1 MPTKSTF
8 NILCL
13 GDIVGQ
19 PGRSV
24 LQRELNGI
32 REEFDID
39 FTIANIENSASGFGF
54 NNKLYHEFI
63 HMKMD
68 AFTSGNHVYAK
79 REVLDKFDI
88 YDRLVRPVNFPKSHP
103 GKGLRYFEKD
113 GKKIALVNLI
123 GRVFMQQMPSCPF
136 ETMDELLNSIEADII
151 IVDFH
156 AETTSEKQAL
166 GWYLKD
172 RVSLVFGTHTHVQ
185 TNDARKLSNKTAY
198 ISDIGMC
205 GAFDSVIGMDKDIS
219 ISKFVDQLPSRH
231 QPVKNPELLLIGAVM
246 IAIDPEKN
254 HVKSIET
261 IHRVYNNEERN

>member
-19 PGRSV
+19 AGRQI
-24 LQRELNGI
+24 LQDKLDGI
-32 REEFDID
+32 REEFSID

-79 REVLDKFDI
+79 REVLDKFHI
-88 YDRLVRPVNFPKSHP
+88 YDQLVRPVNFPKSHP
-103 GKGLRYFEKD
+103 GKGVRIFEKG
-113 GKKIALVNLI
+113 GKTIAVINLI
-123 GRVFMQQMPSCPF
+123 GRVFMQHMPYCPF
-136 ETMDELLNSIEADII
+136 ETMDELLNGIDADII

-166 GWYLKD
+166 GWFLNH

-185 TNDARKLSNKTAY
+185 TNDARLLSHKTAY

-219 ISKFVDQLPSRH
+219 IAKFIDQLPARH
-231 QPVKNPELLLIGAVM
+231 QPVKNPAQLLIGAVM
-246 IAIDPEKN
+246 ISVDIQTN
-254 HVKSIET
+254 NVKSIEA
-261 IHRVYNNEERN
+261 IHRVYDNERD

>member
-1 MPTKSTF
+1 MPINESF

-19 PGRSV
+19 PGRHILDSK
-24 LQRELNGI
+24 LNQI
-32 REEFDID
+32 QSEFNID

-63 HMKMD
+63 QMKMD

-79 REVLDKFDI
+79 REVIEKFNI
-88 YDRLVRPVNFPKSHP
+88 YDRLVRPINFPKTHP
-103 GKGLRYFEKD
+103 GKGIRYFEKN
-113 GKKIALVNLI
+113 GKKIALINLI
-123 GRVFMQQMPSCPF
+123 GRVFMQQMPYCPF
-136 ETMDELLNSIEADII
+136 ETMDETLASVNADII

-185 TNDARKLSNKTAY
+185 TNDSRLLSKKTAY

-205 GAFDSVIGMDKDIS
+205 GAYDSIIGMDRNIS
-219 ISKFVDQLPSRH
+219 IQKFIDQLPSRH
-231 QPVKNPELLLIGAVM
+231 HPVKNPEQLIIGAVI
-246 IAIDPEKN
+246 IAVDKSSN
-254 HVKSIET
+254 NVKKIET
-261 IHRVYNNEERN
+261 IHRVYENE